1 MNDDLNVLKIT
12 AEEIERLIGIDV
24 NENFI
29 GGTIGGVYRAGTLKN
44 PKRLLS
50 LIVTE
55 ILVAALI
62 FVFSIPIGLFFTQ
75 SAQGIA
81 DAGSMLRF
89 LQITGGTTVAI
100 VLAWNVYMQCS
111 IPRFKSLMHLL
122 DEVDRFNDVLH
133 AVSTL
138 DSLEE
143 LSRDDRE
150 TVQNANQRASVLE
163 ALRMTRDSLVSG
175 LLTEKILRENRG
187 LLARRQD
194 LLTNIE
200 TNLSALKTLEVNQ
213 QATEYATLLSEAL
226 QIGVSVHQEVQ
237 RLSNSK

>member
-1 MNDDLNVLKIT
+1 MNDDLSVLRIT

-24 NENFI
+24 NEIFI
-29 GGTIGGVYRAGTLKN
+29 GGTIGGVYRAGVLKH

-75 SAQGIA
+75 SDRGIA
-81 DAGSMLRF
+81 DLPSMLRF
-89 LQITGGTTVAI
+89 LQITIGITVTIA
-100 VLAWNVYMQCS
+100 LGWNGLMHYS
-111 IPRFKSLMHLL
+111 LPRFKSLMHLL
-122 DEVDRFNDVLH
+122 DEVDRFNDVIQ
-133 AVSTL
+133 AVATL
-138 DSLEE
+138 DSLEH
-143 LSRDDRE
+143 LSSDRGE
-150 TVQNANQRASVLE
+150 ILHSHQRASILE

-194 LLTNIE
+194 LLANIE

-237 RLSNSK
+237 RLSKSE